1 MYNFLIAYNLKYSIN
16 CKLCCTRIFHVLLLI
31 LLGFFFIIINEDCSF
46 IVLFY
51 VQFYLYIVYIKEKMF
66 QVEKLVSDP
75 IVFLGGSVHVGRV
88 LLCFF

>member
-1 MYNFLIAYNLKYSIN
+1 
-16 CKLCCTRIFHVLLLI
+16 
-31 LLGFFFIIINEDCSF
+31 
-46 IVLFY
+46 
-51 VQFYLYIVYIKEKMF
+51 MF